1 MDKRLFQI
9 GSVILGAILMG
20 SCARGIVAPP
30 GLSSKLLDIK
40 LDNTDTATVITLKT
54 NNLPQY
60 ASFTTKSPPAITV
73 DLASTD
79 ASNVSGSM
87 SVDNGFVKKISVNQ
101 LGESTGY
108 SSRIIITLE
117 KPLAYQTSADGNNII
132 INVSK
137 SEEQKT
143 VLPSEGLQL
152 TTPTPSVG
160 AEMSPSVS
168 PEALAPIGMEASPTT
183 LPLTPPAGAEMSP
196 SVSPEA
202 LAPIGMEASP
212 TTTPEAPQI
221 VSSKEVSL
229 PEAVSS
235 SQGIT
240 EESMQTNVVSAV
252 PPSPQPAAPVQAP
265 PPPVPSP
272 APSVSSVPP
281 TVAPAPVVVS
291 TPSEKKHEKKEK
303 IAMLVPS
310 TPAVP
315 EIKRLK
321 IVHDTIVTPV
331 PLVFKNNE
339 AVLSKDAEEGLKDV
353 ADYILQHKD
362 VKVVIQGYSDAYG
375 SESYNKELSYYRT
388 LWVKMAL
395 ERYGVPSNRLI
406 MKPMGATKK
415 FGHTKAT
422 YAQNRRVVLKLVK

>member
-40 LDNTDTATVITLKT
+40 VDNTDTATVITLKT

-212 TTTPEAPQI
+212 TTLPLTPP
-221 VSSKEVSL
+221 
-229 PEAVSS
+229 
-235 SQGIT
+235 
-240 EESMQTNVVSAV
+240 
-252 PPSPQPAAPVQAP
+252 
-265 PPPVPSP
+265 
-272 APSVSSVPP
+272 
-281 TVAPAPVVVS
+281 
-291 TPSEKKHEKKEK
+291 
-303 IAMLVPS
+303 
-310 TPAVP
+310 
-315 EIKRLK
+315 
-321 IVHDTIVTPV
+321 
-331 PLVFKNNE
+331 
-339 AVLSKDAEEGLKDV
+339 
-353 ADYILQHKD
+353 
-362 VKVVIQGYSDAYG
+362 
-375 SESYNKELSYYRT
+375 
-388 LWVKMAL
+388 
-395 ERYGVPSNRLI
+395 
-406 MKPMGATKK
+406 
-415 FGHTKAT
+415 
-422 YAQNRRVVLKLVK
+422 